1 MHSSRR
7 RRDDTVRAIDLFCG
21 AGGISAGLALACE
34 DLNRDVELLAINH
47 WPTAIDTHREN
58 HPWGDHRNAKV
69 EELEPRQVVPGERV
83 DLLAAAP
90 ECTHFSTARGGRPV
104 DPQKRASPWHVLRW
118 LEQLYVDNFILE
130 NVPEFVNW
138 APVGADGRPMKSKKG
153 KTFEA
158 YVNALNSLGYAVDWK
173 ILNAA
178 DYGDATSRRRLFLIG
193 RRQHRPEWPTPTHS
207 ENGSVPGTET
217 WRPASEIIDW
227 SDRGES
233 IWTRS
238 RPLVNN
244 TMQRIAE
251 GLREHTHVPLAA
263 YADVIANL
271 SKPDVEALQQDVVDV
286 RELLAALEERTEPV
300 LVEVPADANF
310 GASRVAT
317 DGGTSTDIDV
327 ASSPASTVD
336 EAGVESEA
344 DTGITGLC
352 VPYLLGQQSN
362 ATLRETT
369 RPVPTIATRGA
380 ISFIEADS
388 FILPRNGYQRGL
400 HSNPAYNPQDR
411 PLHTVTAQNSDG
423 HLVNPY
429 LIQYYGNSGAKDIE
443 SPLPTVTTKSRF
455 GLCAPDLHPWGIDIR
470 YRMLEP
476 PELAAA
482 MGFPD
487 DYRFTGTKTDVT
499 AQIGNAVPVHLA
511 KALCERLLA
520 GRDPTLES
528 FSA

>member
-1 MHSSRR
+1 MQRSAPDSTRTMHSKRR

-21 AGGISAGLALACE
+21 AGGISFGLALACE
-34 DLNRDVELLAINH
+34 QLNRNVDLIAINH

-83 DLLAAAP
+83 DILAAAP

-118 LEQLYVDNFILE
+118 LEQLYVDNFVLE
-130 NVPEFVNW
+130 NVPEFRKW
-138 APVGADGRPMKSKKG
+138 APVGADGRPMKSRQG
-153 KTFEA
+153 ETFEA
-158 YVNALNSLGYAVDWK
+158 YVKALNSLGYAVDWK
-173 ILNAA
+173 VLNAA

-193 RRQHRPEWPTPTHS
+193 RRQHRPEWPDPTHS
-207 ENGSVPGTET
+207 ENGNVPGTEP

-251 GLREHTHVPLAA
+251 GLREHTHAPLAA
-263 YADVIANL
+263 YADVIGRL
-271 SKPDVEALQQDVVDV
+271 SKIDVEALQQDIVDV
-286 RELLAALEERTEPV
+286 HDLADALKERTDPF
-300 LVEVPADANF
+300 LVEVPADLDPINADSSTS
-310 GASRVAT
+310 GAETEAAA
-317 DGGTSTDIDV
+317 DGGIDRH
-327 ASSPASTVD
+327 PT
-336 EAGVESEA
+336 
-344 DTGITGLC
+344 TLC

-362 ATLRETT
+362 ATLRETSK
-369 RPVPTIATRGA
+369 PVPTIATRGA
-380 ISFIEADS
+380 ISYIEVDS

-400 HSNPAYNPQDR
+400 HSNPAYDPADR
-411 PLHTVTAQNSDG
+411 PLHTITAKNGDG
-423 HLVNPY
+423 HIVSPFLV
-429 LIQYYGNSGAKDIE
+429 LYYGNSGTTDLKG
-443 SPLPTVTTKSRF
+443 PLPTVTTKSRF
-455 GLCAPDLHPWGIDIR
+455 GLCAPELYPWGIDIR

-482 MGFPD
+482 MGFPE
-487 DYRFTGTKTDVT
+487 DYVFTGTKTNVT

-528 FSA
+528 FGK